1 MFEPHEAGV
10 LAHGD
15 VAEVNPEEAESLLD
29 EVRTFARVEV
39 EKKVVPQENWNAKW
53 EEEYPL
59 VVVHRPD
66 GQLGCTIRAPFM
78 NHRPLVWM
86 VVAPQMSFGTGH
98 HATTHLMTA
107 QLLKLELNGKAV
119 LDMGCGTGV
128 LALVAAKQGATRIH
142 GIDIEQDAVVNA
154 QDNHALNGDVEQ
166 ASLSFEQGDGACFDD
181 MPNEAWDVL
190 CANIHKNVLMAD
202 MSRYARTLKKGGSLL
217 LSGFFEGDAPELQAA
232 AKQEGLVVRE
242 VVCRDGR
249 ACIVGNLWGDS
260 RAFGSRRFYLR
271 CMMQRLCLALLLL
284 AIVPWVKAQSTT
296 ESESVPV
303 FLKDMERK
311 ASEVE
316 SAEAKW
322 VRRDFS
328 YALEDEATGEARR
341 QQLISTVRFLE
352 GNRTKFSV
360 AVLGYLRG
368 PRCFSR
374 EKTGAHGTRGTPKST
389 TSSKT
394 PKSEKRAS
402 PFCRCL
408 RASSRLD
415 CCFSPRPRPG
425 T

>member
-66 GQLGCTIRAPFM
+66 GQLGCTIRAPF
-78 NHRPLVWM
+78 HEPPAAGLDV

-107 QLLKLELNGKAV
+107 QLLKLQLNGKAV

-128 LALVAAKQGATRIH
+128 LALVAAKQGAARIH

-202 MSRYARTLKKGGSLL
+202 MSRYARTLKMGGSLL

-232 AKQEGLVVRE
+232 ANQEGLVVQE
-242 VVCRDGR
+242 VVCRDGW
-249 ACIVGNLWGDS
+249 ACMHCGK
-260 RAFGSRRFYLR
+260 
-271 CMMQRLCLALLLL
+271 
-284 AIVPWVKAQSTT
+284 P
-296 ESESVPV
+296 
-303 FLKDMERK
+303 
-311 ASEVE
+311 
-316 SAEAKW
+316 
-322 VRRDFS
+322 
-328 YALEDEATGEARR
+328 
-341 QQLISTVRFLE
+341 
-352 GNRTKFSV
+352 
-360 AVLGYLRG
+360 LG
-368 PRCFSR
+368 
-374 EKTGAHGTRGTPKST
+374 
-389 TSSKT
+389 
-394 PKSEKRAS
+394 
-402 PFCRCL
+402 
-408 RASSRLD
+408 
-415 CCFSPRPRPG
+415 
-425 T
+425 